1 MLVNFGIRLGPSR
14 GSVLALFKP
23 SGGLSDSNRLAL
35 VCVDIFTWLAFGRYF
50 ILKISVALDT
60 LRVANRSPTPASKI
74 SDFLGLFDDIW
85 GVRGRLS
92 GPIWGIPGV
101 RVGITSIYF

>member
-1 MLVNFGIRLGPSR
+1 MSADMTSVPIPAWPQYAWLV
-14 GSVLALFKP
+14 
-23 SGGLSDSNRLAL
+23 
-35 VCVDIFTWLAFGRYF
+35 FGRYF

-60 LRVANRSPTPASKI
+60 LRVAKRSPTPASKI
-74 SDFLGLFDDIW
+74 NDFLGLFDEIW

-101 RVGITSIYF
+101 RAGMKNISL